1 MKTAISIPDKL
12 FRSADSLARRLKVSR
27 SRLYAT
33 AVSEFLA
40 KYQGR
45 QITSQL
51 NAVYDD
57 ADSSLSPRVMQ
68 LQLMSLPPED
78 W

>member
-1 MKTAISIPDKL
+1 MKTAISIPDNL

-33 AVSEFLA
+33 AVSELLA
-40 KYQGR
+40 KYEGR
-45 QITSQL
+45 QVTRQL

-57 ADSSLSPRVMQ
+57 SDSSLSPRVME
-68 LQLMSLPPED
+68 LQVKSLPSEG